1 MKLFVYF
8 IAIIFT
14 VPVFGQNVDM
24 YKPAAF
30 ITEFRFR
37 QLTGGVMLL
46 KAKFNNIP
54 DSFNFILDTGSGS
67 ISLDSTTAEKYAI
80 PHEPSGR
87 YMYGI
92 AGVRK
97 VDYSKNNSLMFPGLK
112 EDSLD
117 FYINDYEI
125 LTNVYGIKIDGII
138 GYSFLSRYIVKV
150 DFDSLKILV
159 YTPGSIKYPPH
170 GLLLHPTLRGLPIV
184 PLVIKETRTVIAN
197 YYFDTGA
204 GLCFLISKQFNND
217 SSILLRRRKP
227 VSTKV
232 QGLGGKAQMHLTV
245 IKKVQ
250 IGKYKFRK
258 VPTYILDDEF
268 RLFSNSSLAGLIGN
282 DILRRFN
289 LTINYPQ
296 KEIHLLPNSHFHD
309 HFDYS
314 YTGMSL
320 YKFDGIIQADDIVE
334 GSPADKSGLKNGDII
349 VGINSD
355 FSNDIEKYKNQLQKT
370 GQTITLLIRR
380 NNVPIII
387 SMHVRRI
394 R

>member
-112 EDSLD
+112 VDSLD

-387 SMHVRRI
+387 SMRVRRI

>member
-1 MKLFVYF
+1 MKLLVYLL
-8 IAIIFT
+8 IATFT
-14 VPVFGQNVDM
+14 APVSAQSVYVD
-24 YKPAAF
+24 KPAEF
-30 ITEFRFR
+30 ITEFKFR

-46 KAKFNNIP
+46 KAKFNNMR

-67 ISLDSTTAEKYAI
+67 ISLDSSTVEKYAI

-97 VDYSKNNSLMFPGLK
+97 VDYSKNNSLTFPGLK
-112 EDSLD
+112 VDSLD

-125 LTNVYGIKIDGII
+125 LTNVYGIKVDGII

-150 DFDSLKILV
+150 DFDSLKIRV
-159 YTPGSIKYPPH
+159 FSPGTIKYPRH

-184 PLVIKETRTVIAN
+184 PLIIKDAKTVDAN

-204 GLCFLISKQFNND
+204 GLCFLISKQFKND
-217 SSILLRRRKP
+217 SAVLLKRRKP
-227 VSTKV
+227 VTTLV
-232 QGLGGKAQMHLTV
+232 QGLGGKSQMHLTI
-245 IKKVQ
+245 IKTVQ
-250 IGKYKFRK
+250 LGKYKFKK
-258 VPTYILDDEF
+258 VPTYILDDQF
-268 RLFSNSSLAGLIGN
+268 KLFSRPSLAGLIGN

-289 LTINYPQ
+289 LIINYPQ
-296 KEIHLLPNSHFHD
+296 EEIHLLPNGHFHD

-320 YKFDGIIQADDIVE
+320 YNFNGIIQADDIVE
-334 GSPADKSGLKNGDII
+334 GSPADKAGIENGDVI
-349 VGINSD
+349 VGINND

-370 GQTITLLIRR
+370 GETITLLIRR
-380 NNVPIII
+380 ENVPIII
-387 SMHVRRI
+387 SMRVRRI

>member
-1 MKLFVYF
+1 MKLLVYY
-8 IAIIFT
+8 IITIFT
-14 VPVFGQNVDM
+14 VPVFGQKVDAD
-24 YKPAAF
+24 KPARF
-30 ITEFRFR
+30 ITEFKFR

-46 KAKFNNIP
+46 KAKFNNMP

-67 ISLDSTTAEKYAI
+67 ISLDSTTAEEYTI

-97 VDYSKNNSLMFPGLK
+97 VDYSKNNSLTFPGLK
-112 EDSLD
+112 VDSLD

-138 GYSFLSRYIVKV
+138 GYSFLSRYLVKV
-150 DFDSLKILV
+150 DFDSLKIRV
-159 YTPGSIKYPPH
+159 YSPGAIKYPPH
-170 GLLLHPTLRGLPIV
+170 GLLLHPTLKGLPIV
-184 PLVIKETRTVIAN
+184 PLTIKDARTVDAN

-204 GLCFLISKQFNND
+204 GLCFLISKQFKND
-217 SSILLRRRKP
+217 SSLLLKRRKP
-227 VSTKV
+227 VATLV
-232 QGLGGKAQMHLTV
+232 QGLGGKSQMHLTI

-289 LTINYPQ
+289 LIINYPE
-296 KEIHLLPNSHFHD
+296 KEIHLLPNNHFHD

-320 YKFDGIIQADDIVE
+320 YNFNGIIQADDIVE

-349 VGINSD
+349 IGINND
-355 FSNDIEKYKNQLQKT
+355 FSNDIEKYKNQLQRT
-370 GQTITLLIRR
+370 GETITLLIKRD
-380 NNVPIII
+380 NVPIII

>member
-1 MKLFVYF
+1 MKLLVYF
-8 IAIIFT
+8 IIGIFT
-14 VPVFGQNVDM
+14 VPVFGQKVHVDR
-24 YKPAAF
+24 PARF
-30 ITEFRFR
+30 ITEFNFR
-37 QLTGGVMLL
+37 QLNGGVMLL
-46 KAKFNNIP
+46 TAKFNNMP

-67 ISLDSTTAEKYAI
+67 ISLDSTTVEKYAI

-97 VDYSKNNSLMFPGLK
+97 VDYSKNNSLTFPGLK
-112 EDSLD
+112 VDSLD

-125 LTNVYGIKIDGII
+125 LTNVYGIKVDGII

-150 DFDSLKILV
+150 DFDSLKIRV
-159 YTPGSIKYPPH
+159 YDTGTIKYPRY

-184 PLVIKETRTVIAN
+184 PLVIKDARTVAAN

-204 GLCFLISKQFNND
+204 GLCFLISSQFKKD
-217 SSILLRRRKP
+217 SAILLKRRKP
-227 VSTKV
+227 VTTLV
-232 QGLGGKAQMHLTV
+232 QGLGGKSQMHLT
-245 IKKVQ
+245 IIQKVQ
-250 IGKYKFRK
+250 IGNYKFRR

-268 RLFSNSSLAGLIGN
+268 KLFSRPSLGGLIGN

-289 LTINYPQ
+289 LIINYPHE
-296 KEIHLLPNSHFHD
+296 EIHLLPNNHFHD

-320 YKFDGIIQADDIVE
+320 YNFNGIIQADDIVD
-334 GSPADKSGLKNGDII
+334 GSPADKAGIKNGDVII
-349 VGINSD
+349 GIDND
-355 FSNDIEKYKNQLQKT
+355 FSNDIEKYKNQLQKA
-370 GQTITLLIRR
+370 GERVALLIRR
-380 NNVPIII
+380 ENIPIII
-387 SMHVRRI
+387 TMRVSRI